1 MVQTRSL
8 LRSRVGHL
16 YERMP
21 DELLIEILSYLQDKD
36 LGVALCAS
44 KRFSSCKEVIYMQ
57 ACAKRWPGWFKVVQ
71 GSEVP
76 WRRGYELLS
85 LRERE
90 LTAVPLLSAI
100 LSKQTVVNARNR
112 AVLTEWLAEVSRAV
126 DWCWLPALT
135 VWPVAAV
142 CRSSPSL
149 LLPDDITHCLTLP
162 GGGPGRCSGDREG
175 NSCASH
181 CRWLSAKSFRSSAG
195 LLGLAIGVHHRV

>member
-1 MVQTRSL
+1 MGQ
-8 LRSRVGHL
+8 L

-21 DELLIEILSYLQDKD
+21 DELLIEMLSYLQDKD

-57 ACAKRWPGWFKVVQ
+57 ACAKRWPGWFKVVR

-100 LSKQTVVNARNR
+100 LSRQTVVNARNR

-126 DWCWLPALT
+126 DCCWLPSSLLQFRRCCLPARPSP
-135 VWPVAAV
+135 VAFWPVHAV
-142 CRSSPSL
+142 SDIALGRAGSL
-149 LLPDDITHCLTLP
+149 QQ
-162 GGGPGRCSGDREG
+162 GS
-175 NSCASH
+175 
-181 CRWLSAKSFRSSAG
+181 
-195 LLGLAIGVHHRV
+195 